1 MIRAFSVYF
10 QLVNTAEQ
18 HHRVRRRRLRD
29 AEREDAHRTQ
39 PESLA
44 AAFADLA
51 AREVPAERVREVL
64 DRLSI
69 ELVMTAHPTEISR
82 RTVLAKHMLVARCL
96 DMLDDAGRSPRERR
110 EVVDRLLEE
119 ITVLWQTDAMRSAK
133 PRVIDEVRR
142 GLFFFEQVL
151 YDVVGQVEEELERL
165 LARHYPGLAAPKA
178 FLRFGS
184 WAGGDQDGN
193 PYCTPE
199 VFRDALGL
207 HRELAVRLMRDRL
220 RGLAEGL
227 GISTRLTGVS
237 DELLASVA
245 ADEASMPRTAAEI
258 GERNAQEP
266 YRRKLSFMWERLD
279 PAGERPYRAAG
290 ELEAD
295 LELIE
300 RSLTANRAGRVAER
314 SVERIARQARIFGLH
329 LARLDLRQHSDRL
342 HGAVAGWL
350 GEPPERYA
358 ERTEE
363 ERSAL
368 LQGLLEAPEP
378 PPEPEGGEPSEVRRS
393 FEALRDVV
401 LEHGPA
407 AAGTVIVSFTR
418 QPSDLLAVQL
428 LARGAGLY
436 RPGPDGAVAS
446 DVDVVPLFES
456 IDDLRRSP
464 EVMRELFRLP
474 AYMRNVEARGN
485 RQVIMVGYSD
495 SNKDGGYLAANWELF
510 LAQERLVDI
519 CRLNRVDHD
528 ALPRPRR
535 HRQPRRR
542 LDLRGDHGRPGR
554 QPGRAHPDHRAGRGD
569 LPEVRPGADR
579 RAQPRLAG
587 RRGAAADPGGAGGAR
602 VHRPAPG
609 VGRGDGRAG
618 RDLAG
623 ALPLA
628 GARGPRLRPLLPRGQ
643 PDPRARDAARR
654 LAAGAALRPGGRRCG
669 WRSCG
674 PSRGCSPGCRTAT
687 CCRPGTAWAARST
700 TSSGATAAG

>member
-1 MIRAFSVYF
+1 MTDRGDTREIPDGAEARVAEDPMADRARAPVAPRAPGDPDVELRTDISFLGRLLGQVLVEQGGESLFAAEERLRGLAKTLRGGGLDGVETARLDAELASSVDALDAGEVVGVIRAFSVYF

-44 AAFADLA
+44 AVFADLS

-64 DRLSI
+64 SRLAI

-110 EVVDRLLEE
+110 EVVERLLEE
-119 ITVLWQTDAMRSAK
+119 ITILWQTDAMRSAK

-151 YDVVGQVEEELERL
+151 YDVVGRVEEELERL
-165 LARHYPGLAAPKA
+165 LGRHYPGIEAPKA

-193 PYCTPE
+193 PYVTPE

-207 HRELAVRLMRDRL
+207 HRELAMGLMRDRL

-227 GISTRLTGVS
+227 GISIRLTGVS

-258 GERNAQEP
+258 GDRNAREP

-279 PAGERPYRAAG
+279 PAGERPYRVAG
-290 ELEAD
+290 ELVAD

-300 RSLTANRAGRVAER
+300 RSLIANRAGRVAER

-329 LARLDLRQHSDRL
+329 LARLDLRQHSERL
-342 HGAVAGWL
+342 HGAMAEWL
-350 GEPPERYA
+350 GEAPERYGA
-358 ERTEE
+358 RTEE

-378 PPEPEGGEPSEVRRS
+378 PAEPVSGATPEVRRS
-393 FEALRDVV
+393 FAALREAVV
-401 LEHGPA
+401 EHGPE

-436 RPGPDGAVAS
+436 RPGDGGAASS

-464 EVMRELFRLP
+464 EVMRELFR
-474 AYMRNVEARGN
+474 R
-485 RQVIMVGYSD
+485 
-495 SNKDGGYLAANWELF
+495 
-510 LAQERLVDI
+510 
-519 CRLNRVDHD
+519 
-528 ALPRPRR
+528 RP
-535 HRQPRRR
+535 
-542 LDLRGDHGRPGR
+542 
-554 QPGRAHPDHRAGRGD
+554 AGRGR
-569 LPEVRPGADR
+569 LRAPGA
-579 RAQPRLAG
+579 AP
-587 RRGAAADPGGAGGAR
+587 PGGPTAGG
-602 VHRPAPG
+602 
-609 VGRGDGRAG
+609 
-618 RDLAG
+618 
-623 ALPLA
+623 
-628 GARGPRLRPLLPRGQ
+628 
-643 PDPRARDAARR
+643 
-654 LAAGAALRPGGRRCG
+654 
-669 WRSCG
+669 
-674 PSRGCSPGCRTAT
+674 
-687 CCRPGTAWAARST
+687 
-700 TSSGATAAG
+700 